1 MFKPKNS
8 EISSYCDTLQM
19 STDIYLKQNL
29 NTDSMISFD
38 PYSRILEKISE
49 EVDFRMFEKQLF
61 VDLDNL

>member
-1 MFKPKNS
+1 MFKLKNS